1 MMNIQTIMS
10 SGIQNIAK
18 VSDNIVRGETLWA
31 ARNRKFIPLLRDA
44 GVTVIIDLRTADFTD
59 RYVEMCSGDGLC
71 CFHFPVDSCQT
82 DDEEIIGFLPQLFSL
97 LDQEDC
103 YISCQ
108 QGLHRT
114 DIALALYY
122 LFHPSVAEIPNLFG
136 HQKNGIFRCDDIMRR
151 AYRIQGALKKE
162 YLAHMGLCK
171 DYEPVFL
178 ERKKNLLAYNRMQ
191 AGEVV

>member
-1 MMNIQTIMS
+1 MNIQTIMS

-44 GVTVIIDLRTADFTD
+44 GVTVIIDLRTADFTN
-59 RYVEMCSGDGLC
+59 RYVEMCSGDGLR
-71 CFHFPVDSCQT
+71 CFHFPVDSYQI

-97 LDQEDC
+97 LDQENC

-136 HQKNGIFRCDDIMRR
+136 HQKVPLVLRR
-151 AYRIQGALKKE
+151 KAVGDFSRLSPVDGVSRKN
-162 YLAHMGLCK
+162 HSCK
-171 DYEPVFL
+171 V
-178 ERKKNLLAYNRMQ
+178 RLLTI
-191 AGEVV
+191 